1 MSDSYREVYPGI
13 HRISLPMPGPL
24 EQVHTYLIRGE
35 KENLLVDTAWDLGTA
50 WGTLKAGFAAAG
62 LDPETGPIHKLLI
75 THIHPDHIGMAARIQ
90 EQFAPSVYINT
101 QEALFLEPRY
111 EQAGGLLAEMNEW
124 LRSAGAP
131 EDHVAALRDASVAMT
146 GLHMPKPDHFLH
158 GGEIIDIAPF
168 SFEVIWTP
176 GHSPG
181 HIALYEREKKIWIG
195 GDHVLPNE
203 TPNISLHPQS
213 SLNPLADYLDS
224 LHEVSGLEVEL
235 ALAGHGVPFSDFGA
249 KIDYIRAHHERRLAQ
264 ALATLKSGPKSAWE
278 VCSGIAWHQG
288 KVQFEKMFIWDQR
301 LAFLEILAHMEYLR
315 LSAGVRKSFIGGVAR
330 YYLD

>member
-1 MSDSYREVYPGI
+1 MSDFYCEVYPGI
-13 HRISLPMPGPL
+13 HRISFPMPGPL
-24 EQVHTYLIRGE
+24 EQVHIYLIRGE
-35 KENLLVDTAWDLGTA
+35 KENLLVDTGWDLGNA
-50 WGTLKAGFAAAG
+50 WKTFQSGLEKAG
-62 LDPETGPIHKLLI
+62 LDPKSGPIHKLLI

-90 EQFAPSVYINT
+90 EQFAPALYINA

-111 EQAGGLLAEMNEW
+111 EAAGGLLAEMNEW

-131 EDHVAALRDASVAMT
+131 EEHVAALRDASVSMT
-146 GLHMPKPDHFLH
+146 GLHMPKPDHLLR
-158 GGEIIDIAPF
+158 GGEMINIAPF

-181 HIALYEREKKIWIG
+181 HIVLYEPEKKIWIG

-224 LHEVSGLEVEL
+224 LYEVSKLTVEL
-235 ALAGHGVPFSDFGA
+235 ALAGHGEPFSDFTA
-249 KIDYIRAHHERRLAQ
+249 KINYIISHHERRLEQ
-264 ALATLKSGPKSAWE
+264 ALTTLKSGPKTAWE

-315 LSAGVRKSFIGGVAR
+315 LSSGVRKSFMAGVAR
-330 YYLD
+330 YYLE